1 MSSISDVL
9 AGLQA
14 TCAWQER
21 VYKDLHAHP
30 ELSFHETETAAV
42 VASKLG
48 ARPGVGAPSEAWRF
62 WQGASPCGV
71 RPNQPRIPSVATV
84 KEGRTTER
92 HR

>member
-48 ARPGVGAPSEAWRF
+48 ARPGVGRRHHWDPGRICRARPTRRAPRAVPAGSRYA
-62 WQGASPCGV
+62 GGP
-71 RPNQPRIPSVATV
+71 
-84 KEGRTTER
+84 
-92 HR
+92 